1 MYSGIAVLS
10 GALWA
15 FVTLLPTLVIIDR
28 GVIRR
33 EERYLASEFGEEYER
48 YRART
53 RRWL

>member
-1 MYSGIAVLS
+1 MAS
-10 GALWA
+10 ALWA
-15 FVTLLPTLVIIDR
+15 FATLIATLAVIDR

-33 EERYLASEFGEEYER
+33 EERYLTGRFGNDYVS